1 MVDGNRVFR
10 LRALPK
16 LHNNGRY
23 STPHVLDFTNMLKSL
38 RNFIP
43 HHLEGTMSEIKS
55 REDGPVPGVEYS
67 EINIPDDNKMGTGS
81 FSTVLEPKAMKKI
94 NPIISSIQNEPVFL
108 MIVSINL
115 AIEQATAMIGKSHNT
130 PPLDRKVFNIPK
142 DIDLLKANDFSVSF
156 SDWDVQGMT
165 LNGISLKPAE
175 S

>member
-1 MVDGNRVFR
+1 MWKMNYPQSRRVQQ
-10 LRALPK
+10 AAC
-16 LHNNGRY
+16 
-23 STPHVLDFTNMLKSL
+23 SEFTEYVKITAY
-38 RNFIP
+38 FIP
-43 HHLEGTMSEIKS
+43 QHLEDIMSEIKS

-67 EINIPDDNKMGTGS
+67 EINIPDDKEMGTGS
-81 FSTVLEPKAMKKI
+81 FTTMIEPKAMKKI

-142 DIDLLKANDFSVSF
+142 DIDLLIANDFSVSF
-156 SDWDVQGMT
+156 SDWDLQGMT

-175 S
+175 A